1 MLSYLWID
9 TNGTLMED
17 VEVIELEQHEFLQ
30 GLHLALQETNKK
42 LSNQQIAQTAHQ
54 LYGAV
59 IEASVMEGL
68 QKLYDYQD
76 IGRQWASQGEFHK
89 LENEKHCPKRL
100 SEHMRLIGKP
110 RPVKMSAHA
119 IVSGRHKKAKMA
131 REILADFGIRID
143 DPDNGVFLPV
153 KTAYT
158 PHEDMPNAHPHS
170 RVHTERYYINVTNRL
185 SQVTSERQARAVL
198 RRIAQEL
205 QNGTM
210 RIRPQVKV

>member
-1 MLSYLWID
+1 MNII
-9 TNGTLMED
+9 GTYMEQ

-30 GLHLALQETNKK
+30 GLHLALQETNRK
-42 LSNQQIAQTAHQ
+42 LSNKEIAATANQ

-68 QKLYDYQD
+68 QKLFEYQET
-76 IGRQWASQGEFHK
+76 GRVWAAQGEYHK
-89 LENEKHCPKRL
+89 LENETHCPKRL
-100 SEHMRLIGKP
+100 SDHMRLTGKA

-119 IVSGRHKKAKMA
+119 IVSGRHKKAKIA

-143 DPDNGVFLPV
+143 DPDNGVFLPT

-158 PHEDMPNAHPHS
+158 PHDDMPDAHPHS
-170 RVHTERYYINVTNRL
+170 RVHTERYYINITNRL

-205 QNGTM
+205 QSGTM
-210 RIRPQVKV
+210 RIRQQVKV